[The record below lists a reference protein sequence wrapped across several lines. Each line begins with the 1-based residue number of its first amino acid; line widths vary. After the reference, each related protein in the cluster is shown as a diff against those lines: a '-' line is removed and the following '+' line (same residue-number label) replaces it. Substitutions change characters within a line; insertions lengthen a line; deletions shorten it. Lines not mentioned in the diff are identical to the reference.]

1 MRNKACGKEVDM
13 ELLHRM
19 DYFRREH
26 EALLGLAA
34 SIEKLLETASKNE
47 YSERLKSL
55 TEVRSLDHG
64 LSGIVEHCH
73 AGNRIVESTYYQ
85 NFRPDERARIDAE
98 HQQIIQAVA
107 SFREELKCATADRTM
122 AMILPGMDVVN
133 QLRSHISFEQ
143 ELLNR
148 IVEPQHRQKTIG
160 KKKTTIRFNKKKRRH
175 TARQR
180 SHRKPAHA
188 LPYTLEP
195 HPEL

>member
-1 MRNKACGKEVDM
+1 M
-13 ELLHRM
+13 ELLHRL

-34 SIEKLLETASKNE
+34 SIEKLLETASKND
-47 YSERLKSL
+47 YAERLKSL
-55 TEVRSLDHG
+55 AALRSLDHG
-64 LSGIVEHCH
+64 LTGIVEHCH
-73 AGNRIVESTYYQ
+73 AGNRIVESTYYR
-85 NFRPDERARIDAE
+85 NFRVDERARIDAE

-143 ELLNR
+143 ELLDR
-148 IVEPQHRQKTIG
+148 IVEPQHPQKRAMG
-160 KKKTTIRFNKKKRRH
+160 KKKTVKKTNHKKRGH
-175 TARQR
+175 VAKQR
-180 SHRKPAHA
+180 THAKTTHA

>member
-1 MRNKACGKEVDM
+1 M
-13 ELLHRM
+13 EPLHRM
-19 DYFRREH
+19 EYFRRER
-26 EALLGLAA
+26 EGLLGLAA

-55 TEVRSLDHG
+55 AELRSLDHG
-64 LSGIVEHCH
+64 LTGIAEHCH
-73 AGNRIVESTYYQ
+73 AGNRIVESTFYE
-85 NFRPDERARIDAE
+85 NFREDERARIDAE

-122 AMILPGMDVVN
+122 AMILPGMDLVN
-133 QLRSHISFEQ
+133 QLRSHISFEG
-143 ELLNR
+143 ELLRR
-148 IVEPQHRQKTIG
+148 IAVLQHPQKRAAE
-160 KKKTTIRFNKKKRRH
+160 KKKTATGSKEKKRRH
-175 TARQR
+175 TAKQR